1 MLPSQFH
8 RGDYKR
14 VRHAANVA
22 VIELEVLEVRMQV
35 AYKQG
40 LIPPKVAADL
50 SLARLLAV
58 ELERLLR
65 KSLDVGLAQSY
76 EVYADAT
83 YNREGL
89 VA

>member
-1 MLPSQFH
+1 MPPSQFH

-22 VIELEVLEVRMQV
+22 VVELEVLELRMQL
-35 AYKQG
+35 AYKHG
-40 LIPPKVAADL
+40 KIPAQVAADL

-58 ELERLLR
+58 ELESVLR
-65 KSLDVGLAQSY
+65 KSLDVGLAAHY
-76 EVYADAT
+76 EVYAEAT
-83 YNREGL
+83 YRPEDL